1 MSTRTTWRWLLVAL
15 AWPLFAACHGGG
27 QTPATPTA
35 VDDARDAVV
44 AYARCLRGRGMDVAD
59 PQPGGGGGA
68 VSAMEVPEPRTAA
81 DEQAIK
87 ACAHLL
93 RAAGSQRER
102 AGADDGYRESL
113 LAHARCMRDH
123 GVDYPDPTILPDGAI
138 DISTPA
144 GAGSP
149 AFAEAQEACKHLG
162 GVQILDGG
170 AVVSGTGRRG

>member
-1 MSTRTTWRWLLVAL
+1 MTPRAPARWVLALV
-15 AWPLFAACHGGG
+15 WPLLGACSGGAE
-27 QTPATPTA
+27 TPATPTTVA
-35 VDDARDAVV
+35 DSRDAFV

-59 PQPGGGGGA
+59 PEPARGGGA
-68 VSAMEVPEPRTAA
+68 VSAVRVPEPRTAA
-81 DEQAIK
+81 EERAVQ

-93 RAAGSQRER
+93 PPAGSQSER
-102 AGADDGYRESL
+102 AGADAGLRDAL

-123 GVDYPDPTILPDGAI
+123 GVDHPDPRFLPDGGI
-138 DISTPA
+138 DIATPP

-170 AVVSGTGRRG
+170 AVVSGTRRHG